1 MEMGTLSA
9 RIGRTAVAGL
19 VAALAAGAATAY
31 VATGASGGSSMPAA
45 APFDAKAAGLKVI
58 NRTITPNPT
67 TTRGFTGFQTVTI
80 KPPANYVVLQG
91 FATISGGNTASVVI
105 TSTSATPARYQVKLK
120 FPGEQGK
127 NGKLHVKVQVMP
139 KL

>member
-1 MEMGTLSA
+1 MGTFSGRL
-9 RIGRTAVAGL
+9 GRTAAVGL

-31 VATGASGGSSMPAA
+31 VATGASGGGSMPAA
-45 APFDAKAAGLKVI
+45 NPIDAKDAAMKVI
-58 NRTITPNPT
+58 TRTINPNPT
-67 TTRGFTGFQTVTI
+67 STKGFTGFQTVTI
-80 KPPANYVVLQG
+80 KPPSQYVVLQG
-91 FATISGGNTASVVI
+91 FATLSGGNTESVII

-127 NGKLHVKVQVMP
+127 NGKLYIKVQLMP

>member
-1 MEMGTLSA
+1 MGTFNGRL
-9 RIGRTAVAGL
+9 GRTAVAGL

-45 APFDAKAAGLKVI
+45 NPIDAKAAGLKVI
-58 NRTITPNPT
+58 TRTISPNPT
-67 TTRGFTGFQTVTI
+67 TTKGFTGFQTVTI
-80 KPPANYVVLQG
+80 KPPSQYVVLQG
-91 FATISGGNTASVVI
+91 FATLSGGNTSSVII
-105 TSTSATPARYQVKLK
+105 TSTSSTPARYQVKLK

-127 NGKLHVKVQVMP
+127 NGKLSIKVQLMP

>member
-1 MEMGTLSA
+1 MGTFNGRLGRSA
-9 RIGRTAVAGL
+9 LAGL

-31 VATGASGGSSMPAA
+31 VATGAGGGSSMPAA
-45 APFDAKAAGLKVI
+45 NPVDAKAAAMKVI
-58 NRTITPNPT
+58 TRTISPNPT

-80 KPPANYVVLQG
+80 RPPSRYVVLQG
-91 FATISGGNTASVVI
+91 FATISGGNTESVII
-105 TSTSATPARYQVKLK
+105 TSTSATPARYQVKLR

-127 NGKLHVKVQVMP
+127 SGKLHVKVQLMP